1 MLRKIAFAV
10 LFLPALS
17 APAED
22 AWPTVRGNPA
32 RTGLARSLLD
42 SRVRL
47 AWRTAL
53 THAPTAT
60 TVEPIVARGRVF
72 VSSLRGDV
80 IALDAADGRVLWR
93 ESVGAPVFHS
103 PAWTPGHEPAGR
115 LYVAGVDGRLSCL
128 DAATGRSLWRY
139 DVGKGGFV
147 VSPAVVD
154 DVIYIG
160 SRSGTFYAL
169 QDIGER
175 ASLLWARD
183 VGAPIWQTAAV
194 LTPEKYP
201 ERNGVF
207 VMAEDMVARCLDPED
222 GTVLWTSPRVGGSS
236 ARDYY
241 PVVAGAWVIF
251 PTRPADAVEPTM
263 DAANDILA
271 KASEVKGVRDAAT
284 VELLR
289 ARAARSRR
297 KWMRH
302 ELHAV
307 GKFLGEHPRY
317 QTLWAFRADD
327 GLPGRVPVLWGA
339 GCGGVM
345 TPPAVTRDGRAIVL
359 WRSWYNGWVH
369 GNRYAYAS
377 ASPQRG
383 LGYLDPAT
391 GQVSA
396 VLPRNIGALPLGTD
410 FTHTDETSNLQIA
423 GGRLLAVH
431 QNSITSVSL
440 NGGPMRVVYARGDTW
455 AGADNAPWQGNE
467 WLGPARG
474 GLAVVEGRGYMVCG
488 GYVICLAMDGRSVE
502 NHMPVISDEY
512 VNTPVQAEPL
522 SGDELELLLAP
533 PPQPV
538 AITPAAEGLA
548 EKLAEHIEHYLD
560 YGPYAPRRVI
570 LGSSG
575 VYVDFAQSQ
584 TELTA
589 LARAY
594 PYLPEG
600 LKQRCREHLLKLLA
614 EYPPWQEEVTGSG
627 IGSPTCMFPLYRG
640 RPRERWSRPDD
651 MGGNFEPPLG
661 IGSLY
666 GVWLL
671 AESTNAWNVVAKV
684 WPSMKLSLDAPSM
697 RYFQIGLDVPEN
709 PLRQRRGHW
718 AMNRVISGLVAYI
731 RIAETFEDTIA
742 ARRARQRLAEVAGQL
757 AAYWSELKQ
766 YPEVN
771 YFGGVARA
779 RGEVLLL
786 LSNAVPRPR
795 APQCWSFAQLANL
808 RPEVLRFIS
817 ADPVR
822 RDNVTRLLDAIR
834 AVGPAW
840 YVTDANRYIQ
850 LGENHTLV
858 PGETPGIL
866 KAMVTLEPQR
876 TGPDELMRYVDLPAC
891 EGDWHYVERL
901 VTAIEEI
908 SRKRGNGQ

>member
-1 MLRKIAFAV
+1 MLRNIA
-10 LFLPALS
+10 LTLLLLPALI
-17 APAED
+17 AAAED

-32 RTGLARSLLD
+32 RTGLAASPLD

-53 THAPTAT
+53 TNAPVAT
-60 TVEPIVARGRVF
+60 CVEPIVARGRVF
-72 VSSLRGDV
+72 VTALSGDV

-93 ESVGAPVFHS
+93 ENVGAPVFHS
-103 PAWTPGHEPAGR
+103 PAWVPGHEAAGR
-115 LYVAGVDGRLSCL
+115 LYVADIDGNLTCL
-128 DAATGRSLWRY
+128 DAATGQAQWRY
-139 DVGKGGFV
+139 GVGEGGFV
-147 VSPAVVD
+147 VSPAVAGK
-154 DVIYIG
+154 VIYIG
-160 SRSGTFYAL
+160 SRNGTFYAL
-169 QDIGER
+169 QDLGER

-183 VGAPIWQTAAV
+183 LGAPIWQTAAV

-241 PVVAGAWVIF
+241 PVVAGGWVIF
-251 PTRPADAVEPTM
+251 PTRPG
-263 DAANDILA
+263 DAAEATLEAANEILA

-289 ARAARSRR
+289 ERAHHSRR

-302 ELHAV
+302 ELYVV
-307 GKFLGEHPRY
+307 GRFLGEKPRY
-317 QTLWAFRADD
+317 QTLWAFRAED
-327 GLPGRVPVLWGA
+327 GRPGRVPVLWGA

-345 TPPAVTRDGRAIVL
+345 TPPAVTRDGRPIVL
-359 WRSWYNGWVH
+359 WRSWYNGWVY

-383 LGYLDPAT
+383 LGYLDPGT
-391 GQVSA
+391 GKVSA
-396 VLPRNIGALPLGTD
+396 LLPRNIGMQPLGTD
-410 FTHTDETSNLQIA
+410 FTHTDETSILQFA
-423 GGRLLAVH
+423 GERLLAVH
-431 QNSITSVSL
+431 QSSITSIGL
-440 NGGPMRVVYARGDTW
+440 DDGPMRVVYARGDTW

-467 WLGPARG
+467 WRGPARG
-474 GLAVVEGRGYMVCG
+474 GLAVVDGRGYMACG
-488 GYVICLAMDGRSVE
+488 GYVICLAMDGHGIE
-502 NHMPVISDEY
+502 NHLPTVNDER
-512 VNTPVQAEPL
+512 VDSPIEAEPL
-522 SGDELELLLAP
+522 SEEELELLLALP
-533 PPQPV
+533 ARPV
-538 AITPAAEGLA
+538 EISPAAEDLA

-560 YGPYAPRRVI
+560 YGPYAPHRVI
-570 LGSSG
+570 LGNSG

-584 TELTA
+584 AELTA
-589 LARAY
+589 LARAW
-594 PYLPEG
+594 PYLPQP
-600 LKQRCREHLLKLLA
+600 LRQRCREHLLELLA

-640 RPRERWSRPDD
+640 RPRELWSRPED
-651 MGGNFEPPLG
+651 MGGYFEPPLG

-671 AESTNAWNVVAKV
+671 ADRANAWDVVAKA

-697 RYFQIGLDVPEN
+697 RYFRIGLDVPEN

-742 ARRARQRLAEVAGQL
+742 ARRARKRLAEVAGQL

-766 YPEVN
+766 FPQVA
-771 YFGGVARA
+771 YFGQNTRA
-779 RGEVLLL
+779 RGDVLLL
-786 LSNAVPRPR
+786 SSNAVPRPR

-808 RPEVLRFIS
+808 RPEVLRFIA
-817 ADPVR
+817 ADPTR
-822 RDNVTRLLDAIR
+822 RENITRLLDAIR
-834 AVGPAW
+834 TVGPAW
-840 YVTDANRYIQ
+840 YVTGANRYLH

-858 PGETPGIL
+858 PGETPGIMR
-866 KAMVTLEPQR
+866 AMATFQPKR
-876 TGPDELMRYVDLPAC
+876 TDPEQLRAYVDLPAC
-891 EGDWHYVERL
+891 PGDWHYVERL

-908 SRKRGNGQ
+908 SRSERGGG